1 MLVLEVFLAEGTA
14 APTISF
20 SKRVATVY
28 VARLERGLP
37 VRPHLQS
44 RGNRNVTT
52 ANKSKTA
59 TGSLASG
66 SLGSRTSLSVVFVA
80 SNKSFGEN
88 EGNFGDAAIYV
99 QSTAEKQP

>member
-14 APTISF
+14 APIISF

-28 VARLERGLP
+28 VARLQGGLP
-37 VRPHLQS
+37 VRSRLQR

-59 TGSLASG
+59 TGSLASEVWVLEP
-66 SLGSRTSLSVVFVA
+66 SCLLHL
-80 SNKSFGEN
+80 
-88 EGNFGDAAIYV
+88 
-99 QSTAEKQP
+99 